1 MGSEH
6 VHKPVFKS
14 ISTLIVFGIVI
25 LLVIQL
31 IPYGRNHN
39 NPPVVSEPNWD
50 SQLTRALVKSTCF
63 DCHSNETIW
72 PWYSKIAP
80 ASWLVYRDVVE
91 GRQRVNFSNWNRAQL
106 EEPGELTSVIR
117 EGEMP
122 PLQYILIH
130 ASARLSAGQKDQLIN
145 GLLATFNR

>member
-1 MGSEH
+1 M
-6 VHKPVFKS
+6 
-14 ISTLIVFGIVI
+14 
-25 LLVIQL
+25 QL

-50 SQLTRALVKSTCF
+50 SQLTRELVKSTCF

-80 ASWLVYRDVVE
+80 ASWLIYRDVVE
-91 GRQRVNFSNWNRAQL
+91 GRQRVNFSNWNSAQL
-106 EEPGELTSVIR
+106 GEPGELISVIR

-130 ASARLSAGQKDQLIN
+130 ASARLSTVQKDQLIN
-145 GLLATFNR
+145 GLLATINR